1 LTTLDATLP
10 TAAAYISAGAV
21 GGKVY
26 LFGGY
31 SAGKIVLSA
40 VNAFLAILSLEQ
52 DHMLV
57 ETSFTDNLLELI
69 AGDTVTVELGVANVY
84 RGNAD
89 GVAEKVAAAV
99 YKDGDW
105 KEI

>member
-1 LTTLDATLP
+1 LDATLP

-40 VNAFLAILSLEQ
+40 VNAFVTILSLEH
-52 DHMLV
+52 DHMMV
-57 ETSFTDNLLELI
+57 ETSFTDNLIELI
-69 AGDTVTVELGVANVY
+69 VDDTVTVEIGVANVY
-84 RGNAD
+84 RGSVD
-89 GVAEKVAAAV
+89 DVSERVEAAV
-99 YKDGDW
+99 YKDGAW
-105 KEI
+105 VEI